1 MNVNH
6 LTCFELVFYT
16 SGLLSRPSHAVG
28 KCAIVCMGNKYICR
42 DARNMARDV
51 QATLLQI
58 VEEHGNKD
66 TSAAAEYI
74 KKLQK
79 RGRYLQD
86 VWS

>member
-1 MNVNH
+1 MFVGEWSDTIKIND
-6 LTCFELVFYT
+6 LVLF
-16 SGLLSRPSHAVG
+16 LL
-28 KCAIVCMGNKYICR
+28 IR

-51 QATLLQI
+51 QNALLSI
-58 VEEHGNKD
+58 VKQYGQKTDSEAGD
-66 TSAAAEYI
+66 YI

>member
-1 MNVNH
+1 MV
-6 LTCFELVFYT
+6 T
-16 SGLLSRPSHAVG
+16 S
-28 KCAIVCMGNKYICR
+28 

-51 QATLLQI
+51 QNVLLSI
-58 VEEHGNKD
+58 VKQYGQKTESEAG
-66 TSAAAEYI
+66 EYV

>member
-1 MNVNH
+1 
-6 LTCFELVFYT
+6 
-16 SGLLSRPSHAVG
+16 
-28 KCAIVCMGNKYICR
+28 
-42 DARNMARDV
+42 MARDV

-58 VEEHGNKD
+58 VEKHGNKD
-66 TSAAAEYI
+66 ANEAAEYI

>member
-1 MNVNH
+1 MGRDV
-6 LTCFELVFYT
+6 YSST
-16 SGLLSRPSHAVG
+16 SGQGYVYFKASGAVYFSVVLFV
-28 KCAIVCMGNKYICR
+28 IFHR

-58 VEEHGNKD
+58 VEKHGNKD
-66 TSAAAEYI
+66 ASEAAEYI

>member
-1 MNVNH
+1 M
-6 LTCFELVFYT
+6 L
-16 SGLLSRPSHAVG
+16 
-28 KCAIVCMGNKYICR
+28 IR

-51 QATLLQI
+51 QNALLSI
-58 VEEHGNKD
+58 VKQYGQKTDSEAG
-66 TSAAAEYI
+66 EYI